1 MVSYKSIKYKSYR
14 QEDYDKEIKEIEDDE
29 YKHIRCTCG
38 SLGHFH
44 RHGAYWRFLTSEV
57 EDIIKNNDEKKENNA
72 DDKNETNLI
81 KITRIRCESC
91 NKTHALLPTVI
102 IPYRILSNPI
112 ITKMIDS
119 YRNAFDSVAAL
130 ARMAGISPEQARKLI
145 SFYEKHHKERLESF
159 LADFNVAE
167 YLDQEFI
174 SGYFKENHMMFMQR
188 TATVNQIIYS

>member
-1 MVSYKSIKYKSYR
+1 MVSYKSIKYKSYK
-14 QEDYDKEIKEIEDDE
+14 QEDYDKEIKEIENDE

-44 RHGAYWRFLTSEV
+44 RHGAYLRFLTSE
-57 EDIIKNNDEKKENNA
+57 KENNKNNSGEKEENNT
-72 DDKNETNLI
+72 DDTNETNLI

-112 ITKMIDS
+112 ITKLIDS
-119 YRNAFDSVAAL
+119 YRNALDSVAAI
-130 ARMAGISPEQARKLI
+130 ARIVGISPEEARKLI

-174 SGYFKENHMMFMQR
+174 SGYFEENHMMFMQR
-188 TATVNQIIYS
+188 VSPVNQIIYP